1 MGSRLLV
8 KKLTAQR
15 YGLDTDSERQLQ
27 RGELE
32 IPTHLV
38 FKGPERRQSGDSQ
51 RRKGGDKKA
60 KGGPRR
66 RGLTAARLTE
76 VLRIRSCDR
85 APGVQRQTT
94 TEDLSGSC
102 SQHGSVRAKPD

>member
-1 MGSRLLV
+1 MEASRTPREMGSRLLV
-8 KKLTAQR
+8 KKLTAQ
-15 YGLDTDSERQLQ
+15 GTVWTQIQKAAAE

-60 KGGPRR
+60 EGWARR
-66 RGLTAARLTE
+66 RGLTAAGFTE
-76 VLRIRSCDR
+76 GSSRIRADR
-85 APGVQRQTT
+85 APGVQRQN
-94 TEDLSGSC
+94 D
-102 SQHGSVRAKPD
+102 H